1 VPSTVGAIR
10 GERVERVATN
20 LLAQTSLLSRLLA
33 KEVMGGRLTRTEAG
47 ALRTLMDGPR
57 RITELAEL
65 EGLAQPTTTL
75 LVKRLE
81 EQGLVVR
88 DRSGEDQRVVLVS
101 LTDAGREALEQFLTR
116 AHATMR
122 KHLDAMPDEQLEAL
136 AEATEALEGLI
147 GLLVGDSLERG
158 TAR

>member
-1 VPSTVGAIR
+1 MASSRA
-10 GERVERVATN
+10 ERVEHVATD
-20 LLAQTSLLSRLLA
+20 LLAQTALLSRLLA
-33 KEVMGGRLTRTEAG
+33 RVVIGGRLTRTEAG
-47 ALRTLMDGPR
+47 ALRTLLDGPR

-88 DRSGEDQRVVLVS
+88 ERQADDHRVVLVR
-101 LTDAGREALEQFLTR
+101 LTDAGRDELERFSAR

-122 KHLDAMPDEQLEAL
+122 KHMDAMADDELQAL
-136 AEATEALEGLI
+136 ADASDALEHLI
-147 GLLVGDSLERG
+147 GRLVDPAETVR
-158 TAR
+158 